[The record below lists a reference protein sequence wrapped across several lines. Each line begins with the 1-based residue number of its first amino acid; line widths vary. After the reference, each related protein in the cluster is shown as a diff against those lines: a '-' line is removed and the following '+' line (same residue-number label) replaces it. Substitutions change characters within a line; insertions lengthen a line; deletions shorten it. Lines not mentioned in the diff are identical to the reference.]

1 MWRIKDGVV
10 KIGMFGATTNG
21 TMRDIDVAPVS
32 LKSVTVGSID
42 TVDCISFNFEDK
54 DGNELAVGPWG
65 GTLGRDHTFVLKSN
79 EYVREVSGT
88 FGPFATQHLDRTVNS
103 LTFVTSQGT
112 IYGPFGTP
120 NGTSFRIPV
129 EKASIVGFY
138 ALADGFV
145 SAIGFYVRQ

>member
-65 GTLGRDHTFVLKSN
+65 GTLGRDHTVYMYYILHT
-79 EYVREVSGT
+79 YL
-88 FGPFATQHLDRTVNS
+88 AIS
-103 LTFVTSQGT
+103 LSCI
-112 IYGPFGTP
+112 IYLL
-120 NGTSFRIPV
+120 SSLSCIIL
-129 EKASIVGFY
+129 IVHHYLCTLG
-138 ALADGFV
+138 
-145 SAIGFYVRQ
+145 